1 MGTTHIPLH
10 LFSHLSTP
18 HHTTSTTMPARD
30 TGAKIGDKLD
40 AVTKQSYHE
49 LGYKMGERVDQT
61 LTELNEKLR
70 DPTGKTPEDHFK
82 DIYGASASLI
92 GHTYDYAWSWVPFTK
107 QKARNAKQ
115 QVKGSAHYATHTSA
129 HGVKEDAKSKAGDVK
144 NDVMETELPGPT
156 QQTIGGLI
164 NEARGLVGQVL
175 DTIIYYVKVAEKKGE
190 EAVHD
195 PKGVAHQAKNKA
207 ILQGDTVI
215 DQARN
220 VSAFVM
226 EKSRDIITY
235 GVEKKDE
242 AKDQLYQGAGEAKDQ
257 MRRGAGEAK
266 EYAQKNAGEARDR
279 AAAETGTRNDRPHV
293 AVSAQL

>member
-1 MGTTHIPLH
+1 MGTWDIPLH

-107 QKARNAKQ
+107 QRTRCDEAPVRQRSTLRRTQARL
-115 QVKGSAHYATHTSA
+115 
-129 HGVKEDAKSKAGDVK
+129 
-144 NDVMETELPGPT
+144 ETEPRPRPALATTDPT
-156 QQTIGGLI
+156 SPSLLSC
-164 NEARGLVGQVL
+164 ER
-175 DTIIYYVKVAEKKGE
+175 
-190 EAVHD
+190 
-195 PKGVAHQAKNKA
+195 
-207 ILQGDTVI
+207 
-215 DQARN
+215 
-220 VSAFVM
+220 
-226 EKSRDIITY
+226 
-235 GVEKKDE
+235 
-242 AKDQLYQGAGEAKDQ
+242 
-257 MRRGAGEAK
+257 
-266 EYAQKNAGEARDR
+266 
-279 AAAETGTRNDRPHV
+279 
-293 AVSAQL
+293 